1 LDKVKSLES
10 RIGDEMTNAQG
21 KASSMQDDMDNK
33 FTKTDTLKRDFE
45 REKIRMMKIKKFI

>member
-1 LDKVKSLES
+1 
-10 RIGDEMTNAQG
+10 MTNAQS

-45 REKIRMMKIKKFI
+45 QEKVRMMKIKKFI